1 MKNNIN
7 KIFGILLMSLVTFS
21 SCSDWLDVRPKTQQE
36 ADEFYSTEE
45 GFKSALAGVYIT
57 LCGSDLYGREMT
69 FGAIGV
75 VGQEW
80 KNKGPYTIENTAGTY
95 NMLRSYKYTEVAP
108 KAILDALW
116 TKLYAANVNVNTLLD
131 YTELNR
137 HILRGN
143 NYNIIRGEALAL
155 RAFIHLDLLRMYA
168 PYDFSEAAP
177 ESIPYVKTSKPM
189 ITPQSTAPE
198 VLTMIIEDL
207 DAAAALLEVD
217 PILTGQNVAGLDDGY
232 LANRTYH
239 LNYYAVHALKARAYM
254 YAGKTVEALAAAE
267 IVITAQ
273 KTKALFPWVSKADVT
288 ITNANLIDRTF
299 SSEHI
304 FALNIN
310 KLEDY
315 IKTYFRASTTVL
327 ESRVAKATLYTDGDY
342 RGLLFSGEA
351 GLADIF
357 SKFWQMENQTI
368 SSVVVK
374 PKRNRMPM
382 LRISEMYY
390 IAAEC
395 AKTSDPV
402 KAVDYIRTVQ
412 TQRGLTTT
420 VIADASGIDDAL
432 KAEYQKEFL
441 GEGQWY
447 FFNKRKGVKN
457 IAVANANY
465 VFPMPDQEIDMG
477 QRE

>member
-1 MKNNIN
+1 MKNKIN
-7 KIFGILLMSLVTFS
+7 KIIGLLAMSLVLFS
-21 SCSDWLDVRPKTQQE
+21 SCNEWLDVRPKTEQE
-36 ADEFYSTEE
+36 ADVFYSTEE
-45 GFKSALAGVYIT
+45 GFKSALAGIYIT

-80 KNKGPYTIENTAGTY
+80 ANKGPYTIANTAGTY
-95 NMLRSYKYTEVAP
+95 NMLRSYKYTEIAP

-116 TKLYAANVNVNTLLD
+116 NKLYAANVNVNTLLD
-131 YTELNR
+131 YTELNK
-137 HILRGN
+137 HVLRGN

-168 PYDFSEAAP
+168 PYDFSETAP
-177 ESIPYVKTSKPM
+177 KSIPYVKTSKPM

-198 VLTMIIEDL
+198 IMTMIIEDL
-207 DAAAALLEVD
+207 DAAAKLLEVD
-217 PILTGQNVAGLDDGY
+217 PILTGLDVTGVDNGY
-232 LANRTYH
+232 LMNRTYH

-254 YAGKTVEALAAAE
+254 YAGKTAEALTAAE

-288 ITNANLIDRTF
+288 NTNANLVDRTF

-304 FALNIN
+304 FALNTN

-315 IKTYFRASTTVL
+315 IKTYFRASQDL
-327 ESRVAKATLYTDGDY
+327 LQSRILKGTLYPDNDY
-342 RGLLFSGEA
+342 RGLLFSSEA

-357 SKFWQMENQTI
+357 SKFWQMDNQTV
-368 SSVVVK
+368 SGKVVK

-395 AKTSDPV
+395 TKTADPV
-402 KAVDYIRTVQ
+402 KAVDYIKTVQ
-412 TQRGLTTT
+412 LQRGLTTT
-420 VIADASGIDDAL
+420 VITDASGLDAAIQ
-432 KAEYQKEFL
+432 AEYQKEFL

-447 FFNKRKGVKN
+447 FFNKRKGVLQ
-457 IAVANANY
+457 IATAKANY

-477 QRE
+477 QRD